1 MAAIATT
8 NKTDQPNSTG
18 LPRVTQE
25 PCDPQKAQTRNKRAE
40 RTLTLRLILQGL
52 ETADMGDLLRTAKR
66 VACSWDGAH
75 RNSLV
80 ILVRWHWDL
89 DVVVCSLQQVQWDG
103 VPHEPSPTTFLKTIE
118 IKVLQ
123 PTPCHGERVAST
135 ARSSTLGKANEI
147 CRFQPSKLK
156 GPGTSTS
163 FCTGA
168 SASSL
173 TLPSSPSS
181 PSSPLLSSQQVQ
193 WDGVDA
199 RLRHQEGV
207 PRTHGTRQ
215 HEPEI
220 RGFQPTSCHGHAG
233 SPKRPPQLGLCPRKL
248 ALSRK
253 ATGRFGIA
261 PAETRGE
268 AAHGTA
274 GSHVNLSTHAR
285 GICATNTLAIHCFS
299 TQFHKL

>member
-1 MAAIATT
+1 MAAIAVTS
-8 NKTDQPNSTG
+8 KTDQPNSTV
-18 LPRVTQE
+18 PTRVTRERVTLKSTDREQE
-25 PCDPQKAQTRNKRAE
+25 GTTK
-40 RTLTLRLILQGL
+40 LTFRFILHGL
-52 ETADMGDLLRTAKR
+52 ERADMGDLPRTAKR
-66 VACSWDGAH
+66 VASSSDCPLAKKESFTRH
-75 RNSLV
+75 SRPM
-80 ILVRWHWDL
+80 HCDL
-89 DVVVCSLQQVQWDG
+89 RRRRLPPLQQVQWDG

-135 ARSSTLGKANEI
+135 ARSSMLGKANEI

-193 WDGVDA
+193 WDGVEA

-215 HEPEI
+215 HEP
-220 RGFQPTSCHGHAG
+220 
-233 SPKRPPQLGLCPRKL
+233 PRSEDSSQRRATAKL
-248 ALSRK
+248 ARQRVLPSSGSALGSSLLR
-253 ATGRFGIA
+253 GRRQVASASLPQKPEERLHMA
-261 PAETRGE
+261 PQDPT
-268 AAHGTA
+268 
-274 GSHVNLSTHAR
+274 
-285 GICATNTLAIHCFS
+285 
-299 TQFHKL
+299 